1 MGAASKKTGETM
13 IKLRML
19 KPTEELSYLKEI
31 HGEGYSKL
39 FSVLIG
45 HFEVLQSRAQM
56 LLSLIAIC
64 LTITGFSGPQI
75 ARSGPAAQ
83 VLLAIGLLFVL
94 LAALILVMGPLQLRW
109 GTQRRADTVDN
120 SLIAL
125 IERRNTRTRKY
136 HFASAV
142 LVVGLTGYLGSLLTY
157 MLGL

>member
-1 MGAASKKTGETM
+1 M
-13 IKLRML
+13 IRLRVL
-19 KPTEELSYLKEI
+19 APKEELEYLKEV
-31 HGEGYSKL
+31 HGEDRSKL

-45 HFEVLQSRAQM
+45 HFEVLQNRAQM

-75 ARSGPAAQ
+75 AQSGPAART
-83 VLLAIGLLFVL
+83 LLAIGLSFVL
-94 LAALILVMGPLQLRW
+94 GAALILVMGPLQLRW

-120 SLIAL
+120 SLVAL

-136 HFASAV
+136 HVASVV
-142 LVVGLTGYLGSLLTY
+142 LVIGLAGYMGSLLTY